1 MTLTRTGS
9 RLDARSIGNGKKG
22 GGFMDLLHLHEIKN
36 KMIGNYISSLE
47 YYTSIIKNTNDMA
60 IWIKGLRYLEEM
72 SETISEA
79 YKILI
84 SAKEEETGF
93 FEIYCEMMNKNR
105 IINECIMTNMFSLL
119 MEVCGDL

>member
-1 MTLTRTGS
+1 
-9 RLDARSIGNGKKG
+9 
-22 GGFMDLLHLHEIKN
+22 MDLLHLHEIKN
-36 KMIGNYISSLE
+36 KMIGNYTSSVE
-47 YYTSIIKNTNDMA
+47 YYTTIIKNTSDLST
-60 IWIKGLRYLEEM
+60 WIKGLRYLEEM
-72 SETISEA
+72 SETISDA

-93 FEIYCEMMNKNR
+93 FEIYFEMMNRNR

>member
-1 MTLTRTGS
+1 
-9 RLDARSIGNGKKG
+9 
-22 GGFMDLLHLHEIKN
+22 MDLLHLHEFKN
-36 KMIGNYISSLE
+36 KMIANYISSLE
-47 YYTSIIKNTNDMA
+47 YYTTIIKNTSDLS

-72 SETISEA
+72 SETISSA

>member
-1 MTLTRTGS
+1 
-9 RLDARSIGNGKKG
+9 
-22 GGFMDLLHLHEIKN
+22 MDLLHLHEIKN
-36 KMIGNYISSLE
+36 KMISNYISSIE
-47 YYTSIIKNTNDMA
+47 YYTSIIKNTSDMD
-60 IWIKGLRYLEEM
+60 IWIKGLRYLEEE
-72 SETISEA
+72 SETISNA

-84 SAKEEETGF
+84 SSKEEETGF

>member
-1 MTLTRTGS
+1 
-9 RLDARSIGNGKKG
+9 
-22 GGFMDLLHLHEIKN
+22 MDLLHLHEIKN
-36 KMIGNYISSLE
+36 KMIGNYTSSVE
-47 YYTSIIKNTNDMA
+47 YYTTIIKNTTDMD

-72 SETISEA
+72 SETISNA

-84 SAKEEETGF
+84 SAKEEEEGF
-93 FEIYCEMMNKNR
+93 FEIYCETMDRNR

>member
-1 MTLTRTGS
+1 
-9 RLDARSIGNGKKG
+9 
-22 GGFMDLLHLHEIKN
+22 MDLLHLHEIKN
-36 KMIGNYISSLE
+36 KMMGNYISSIE
-47 YYTSIIKNTNDMA
+47 YYTSIIKNTNNIA
-60 IWIKGLRYLEEM
+60 IWLKGVRYLEEM
-72 SETISEA
+72 NETITNAS
-79 YKILI
+79 KILI

>member
-1 MTLTRTGS
+1 
-9 RLDARSIGNGKKG
+9 
-22 GGFMDLLHLHEIKN
+22 MDLLHLHEIKN
-36 KMIGNYISSLE
+36 KMIGNYNSSIE
-47 YYTSIIKNTNDMA
+47 YYRSIIKNTNDMA

-72 SETISEA
+72 SETISTA

-93 FEIYCEMMNKNR
+93 FEIYCEMMNINR
-105 IINECIMTNMFSLL
+105 IRNECIMTNMFSLL

>member
-1 MTLTRTGS
+1 
-9 RLDARSIGNGKKG
+9 
-22 GGFMDLLHLHEIKN
+22 
-36 KMIGNYISSLE
+36 
-47 YYTSIIKNTNDMA
+47 
-60 IWIKGLRYLEEM
+60 M
-72 SETISEA
+72 SETISNA

-84 SAKEEETGF
+84 NAKEEETGF

>member
-1 MTLTRTGS
+1 
-9 RLDARSIGNGKKG
+9 
-22 GGFMDLLHLHEIKN
+22 MDLLHLHEIKN
-36 KMIGNYISSLE
+36 KMIGNYTSSIE
-47 YYTSIIKNTNDMA
+47 YYTTIIKNTSDLD

-72 SETISEA
+72 SETISTA
-79 YKILI
+79 YKIL
-84 SAKEEETGF
+84 SDAKEEETGF

>member
-1 MTLTRTGS
+1 MV
-9 RLDARSIGNGKKG
+9 KG
-22 GGFMDLLHLHEIKN
+22 GEFMDLLHLHEIKN
-36 KMIGNYISSLE
+36 KMIGNYTSSVE
-47 YYTSIIKNTNDMA
+47 YYTTIIKNTSDMA

-72 SETISEA
+72 SETISTA

-84 SAKEEETGF
+84 SAKEEEKGF
-93 FEIYCEMMNKNR
+93 FEIYCEMMNRNR